1 MKTKA
6 FFCLFT
12 SWGTRTT
19 VRSPTTAATTPI
31 SSTTKTSNL
40 AVLRALHFTDKLNQM
55 IKQTICE
62 NMPKVGLVNV
72 EMMNIQEFTS
82 DWITHQFGISLLQLP
97 SKRMVR
103 KSIG

>member
-1 MKTKA
+1 
-6 FFCLFT
+6 
-12 SWGTRTT
+12 
-19 VRSPTTAATTPI
+19 
-31 SSTTKTSNL
+31 
-40 AVLRALHFTDKLNQM
+40 M
-55 IKQTICE
+55 IKQTISE
-62 NMPKVGLVNV
+62 QIPKVGLVNV